1 MESTAADTAGE
12 PDRQHELGLLTLTMM
27 VVASMIGVVLFVGSG
42 YAIGS
47 LRSPERVLLAW
58 ALCGAWAIAGA
69 VAYGGLAKRLPYS
82 GGEYLFLS
90 RLMHPSVGFLAG
102 WISLIAGFT
111 APIAAMAKAFVQYAL
126 PMLTDPTAAAI
137 AATVVILIVS
147 IAHAVGLEIGAW
159 AQNAVVFVNCFSLP
173 SCCSGQ
179 HIRYRH
185 RPVHGKAP
193 LYRTQRAVYGRARA
207 AVGSRC
213 WLRCL
218 GSLWV
223 HRLQCGRIRCGR
235 IANRAT
241 QCASI
246 DAPGNRAGDCHLPAD
261 ECSVPVGA

>member
-159 AQNAVVFVNCFSLP
+159 AQNAVVFVKLLFIAILLLWAAYTLSTSPSSWQGAALP
-173 SCCSGQ
+173 N
-179 HIRYRH
+179 
-185 RPVHGKAP
+185 AE
-193 LYRTQRAVYGRARA
+193 AVYGRARA

-218 GSLWV
+218 GSLWGTQASM
-223 HRLQCGRIRCGR
+223 RPYTLR
-235 IANRAT
+235 ANREPR
-241 QCASI
+241 
-246 DAPGNRAGDCHLPAD
+246 DAMCLDR
-261 ECSVPVGA
+261 CSWQPCW